1 MDPWWVPIAVAL
13 IGGPLMWL
21 LHRLERKNSTQHA
34 QSLSVLRQTQN
45 LVSGIDTKIDRLDG
59 RVERVE
65 DRLYRHIETHE
76 NDRVG

>member
-1 MDPWWVPIAVAL
+1 
-13 IGGPLMWL
+13 MWL